1 MIDRDIQ
8 IVPQRQGGYAI
19 WVDGCF
25 KGSCAT
31 REKADQAAAYER
43 ERPELPEERAVRILK
58 ADLRFKDALWI
69 GVENTGGG
77 NIAAAIYPAKGSPY
91 VWITDAEDHEDSP
104 TKPFFYG
111 TYVETDGEQIWLE
124 DLSGEATDE
133 DLAELVAAALAGGE
147 EGQL

>member
-1 MIDRDIQ
+1 MIERDVQ
-8 IVPQRQGGYAI
+8 IVPQERGDFAI

-25 KGSCAT
+25 KGICKT
-31 REKADQAAAYER
+31 RENAEKAAAYER

-58 ADLRFKDALWI
+58 ADPRFKDTFWI

-91 VWITDAEDHEDSP
+91 VWITDAEDYEDSP

-111 TYVETDGEQIWLE
+111 AYVETEGEHIWLE

-133 DLAELVAAALAGGE
+133 DLADLVAAALAGAE
-147 EGQL
+147 EGQV